1 MPPGGNRGSIAVVLV
16 ACVEVELENLEPP
29 VVAAAL
35 LSVVEAASP
44 ELDALSVVWLLDVDA
59 LDCGADD

>member
-16 ACVEVELENLEPP
+16 AWVEVELEDLEPP

-35 LSVVEAASP
+35 PLVVEAAEP
-44 ELDALSVVWLLDVDA
+44 ELDALSVVWLLDVDV